1 MRNTSAAATAT
12 ALPAGS
18 SLVLFLAYVLV
29 VALFRRSG
37 MFDLAYH
44 VIVLVLMGFAVAGHT
59 PFQEI
64 ATAMLATMLVATVI
78 SYLFSEGPRD
88 ARGRGER
95 KFRSPAI
102 AYNRR
107 TGQTAPI
114 R

>member
-1 MRNTSAAATAT
+1 MRNGSAAASS

-18 SLVLFLAYVLV
+18 SLVLFLGYVLV

-37 MFDLAYH
+37 MFDIAYH

-64 ATAMLATMLVATVI
+64 ATAMLATMLIATVV

-88 ARGRGER
+88 PRGAADK
-95 KFRSPAI
+95 KFRGPALT
-102 AYNRR
+102 YNKR
-107 TGQTAPI
+107 TGQVTTV